1 MIKRQSLRTIRAP
14 TPLSDKPE
22 EMLKLRPI
30 TPATPTTT
38 PPEADPD
45 HTPVMPEHLRL
56 IPEK

>member
-14 TPLSDKPE
+14 TPLSDKLE

-45 HTPVMPEHLRL
+45 SHSGDA
-56 IPEK
+56 